1 MKKYIRID
9 IILKTLS
16 YIFKLDKKMFLL
28 RLIIVIASGLTSGL
42 GVYAAKILFD
52 LISPSTTTDIMIKTV
67 VIYIVIQL
75 TSTVIHGLDSF
86 LSEKMHIILN
96 NKIDGE
102 LFRKCESLDLSF
114 YESPDTYDIINKAQ
128 IEGVGNVLAL
138 YNSMCQILLQ
148 VFSIISILTVIITI
162 QTRYLVLI
170 VIVPIFSAILNFIF
184 EKQSYQYKMERVP
197 LLRKKAYFS
206 SLISDASSF
215 KEIKAY
221 SIGEYLID
229 RYQEIID
236 FFKFNELRLVKKT
249 FIYDFL
255 LQVVDMGIT
264 LVIVIMSIINAMK
277 GLLSFGT
284 TVAYVNS
291 VTAIKDSLF
300 TLFACINNIFKQGL
314 YASMYFDFLNLGY
327 REEKESSNKYE
338 NKINYIE
345 IKDLSFSYPSQ
356 KDKILKNINLKI
368 RKGEALVLVGENGSG
383 KSTLMR
389 IIGGLYDDYEGEIL
403 FNGIPANKLDK
414 KFLKERTSSVFQ
426 DYNKYELTLKENIG
440 LSHIEDLNSK
450 EKMVKILKD
459 VGLGSKLNE
468 FENGLDTQLGF
479 WLEGKQLSIGQ
490 WQRLAIAR
498 CMFRDADL
506 YLLDEATSSLD
517 VNGEYDI
524 LKTFLD
530 NYEDKMRIVIS
541 HKISTISFFEPRI
554 IVLRDGEIIA
564 DGKHEDLY
572 LSCNHYQMLYD
583 KSHIIN
589 DRKIC
594 T

>member
-1 MKKYIRID
+1 MRKYIRID
-9 IILKTLS
+9 TILKTLS
-16 YIFKLDKKMFLL
+16 YILKLDKKMFLF
-28 RLIIVIASGLTSGL
+28 RLAIVIASGLTSGL
-42 GVYAAKILFD
+42 GVYASKILFD
-52 LISPSTTTDIMIKTV
+52 LISPSTTMDSMIKTV
-67 VIYIVIQL
+67 IIYIAIQL
-75 TSTVIHGLDSF
+75 TSTVIYGLDS
-86 LSEKMHIILN
+86 LSTDKMYIILN
-96 NKIDGE
+96 SKIDEE

-114 YESPDTYDIINKAQ
+114 YEDPNTYDIINKAQ

-138 YNSMCQILLQ
+138 YNSICQILLQ
-148 VFSIISILTVIITI
+148 FFSIISILTVIITV
-162 QTRYLVLI
+162 QTWYFVLVI
-170 VIVPIFSAILNFIF
+170 IVPIFSAVLNFTF

-229 RYQEIID
+229 RYKEIID
-236 FFKFNELRLVKKT
+236 FLKFNELRLVKKT

-314 YASMYFDFLNLGY
+314 YASMYFDFLNLGHQ
-327 REEKESSNKYE
+327 EEKESGCKYD
-338 NKINYIE
+338 NKIDYIE
-345 IKDLSFSYPSQ
+345 IKNLSFGYPRQ
-356 KDKILKNINLKI
+356 KDKTLKNINLKI
-368 RKGEALVLVGENGSG
+368 KKGEALVLIGENGSG
-383 KSTLMR
+383 KSTLMK
-389 IIGGLYDDYEGEIL
+389 IIGGLYNSYEGEIL
-403 FNGIPANKLDK
+403 FNGISSNKLDK
-414 KFLKERTSSVFQ
+414 KFLKERTSFVFQ
-426 DYNKYELTLKENIG
+426 DYNKYEFTLKENIG
-440 LSHIEDLNSK
+440 LSHIEDLKNR
-450 EKMVKILKD
+450 EKMVDILKN

-468 FENGLDTQLGF
+468 FENGLNTQLGF

-517 VNGEYDI
+517 VNGEYNI
-524 LKTFLD
+524 LKLFLD
-530 NYEDKMRIVIS
+530 NYDDKIRIVIS
-541 HKISTISFFEPRI
+541 HKISTVSFFEPRI
-554 IVLRDGEIIA
+554 IVLKDGEIIA

-572 LSCNHYQMLYD
+572 FSCKHYQMLYD
-583 KSHIIN
+583 KSHIVN
-589 DRKIC
+589 ARKIC